1 MMERDS
7 TDWIQ
12 RGRRQ
17 SARLTARAQMP
28 DGTKHTVV
36 MTEMSYEG
44 CKLSSN
50 RPFTKGQS
58 VVLSVP
64 GRGEVVAQ
72 IRWIKDGIAGARFV
86 TGDSV
91 RDSRRARLG
100 I

>member
-1 MMERDS
+1 MDRDS
-7 TDWIQ
+7 SDWLP

-17 SARLTARAQMP
+17 SARLTARALMP

-36 MTEMSYEG
+36 VTEMSYEG

-50 RPFTKGQS
+50 RPFMKGQS

-64 GRGEVVAQ
+64 GRGDIVAQ
-72 IRWIKDGIAGARFV
+72 IRWIKDGCAGAKFV
-86 TGDSV
+86 TGESAK
-91 RDSRRARLG
+91 DSRRARLG